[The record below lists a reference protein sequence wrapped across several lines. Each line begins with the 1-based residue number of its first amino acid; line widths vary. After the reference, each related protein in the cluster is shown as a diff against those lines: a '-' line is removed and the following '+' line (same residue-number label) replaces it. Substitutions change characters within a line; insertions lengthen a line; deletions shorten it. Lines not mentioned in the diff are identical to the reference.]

1 MYGMVNRALEDMVT
15 EQFGE
20 DTWERI
26 KAAAGVE
33 IDVFITNE
41 GYPDELTYRLA
52 AAASTLLGQPVPV
65 LLEAFGMHWVLK
77 TAREGYGDL
86 MDAHGRT
93 LPEFLL
99 NLPNFHTRVSLI
111 FPYLEPPRF
120 ACSDVSAQSL
130 RLHYYSHRAGL
141 TPFVRGLLQ
150 GLGQMFAT
158 PITIEQEADR
168 ATGADHDIFHVSWIP
183 PATA

>member
-1 MYGMVNRALEDMVT
+1 MYGMVNRALEDMIT

-20 DTWERI
+20 DIWERI

-33 IDVFITNE
+33 VEVFITNE
-41 GYPDELTYRLA
+41 GYPDKLTYQLA
-52 AAASTLLGQPVPV
+52 AAASRILGQPVPV

-93 LPEFLL
+93 LREFLL

-111 FPYLEPPRF
+111 FPHLEPPHF
-120 ACSDVSAQSL
+120 VCSDVNAQSL
-130 RLHYYSHRAGL
+130 RLHYYSHRVGL
-141 TPFVRGLLQ
+141 APFVRGLLQ

-158 PITIEQEADR
+158 PVTITQEADR
-168 ATGADHDIFHVSWIP
+168 ATGADHDIFHIAWIP
-183 PATA
+183 PTAA